1 MTSLPLTCNNKTVIK
16 FYNEHPNI
24 DFETMNVTFVEI
36 LNSLSQDITSS
47 LSNNIDE
54 LMEVYIGKYERQP
67 LEFFDISMKATSN
80 SNGLL
85 EYLKEN
91 REMIRNIIR
100 NKHFKNCSEI
110 QNILDNILLSI
121 SKTIY
126 LCKLE

>member
-1 MTSLPLTCNNKTVIK
+1 MFRSKNN
-16 FYNEHPNI
+16 
-24 DFETMNVTFVEI
+24 
-36 LNSLSQDITSS
+36 SRSS
-47 LSNNIDE
+47 SKNRDDDRAE
-54 LMEVYIGKYERQP
+54 SPV
-67 LEFFDISMKATSN
+67 DISTDNIYNDIEDNQKR
-80 SNGLL
+80 LL